1 LRNIKKIPIA
11 RICNPYPLNIY
22 TNNNALDFELAKS
35 VGTYFRLDEK
45 QMDTIIKE
53 VNQATS
59 NWKTIA
65 KDHGI
70 PRGEIELMT
79 KAFMK

>member
-1 LRNIKKIPIA
+1 
-11 RICNPYPLNIY
+11 
-22 TNNNALDFELAKS
+22 

-65 KDHGI
+65 KDHEI